1 MNYWKNAA
9 QTSLFHTTRIRDSH
23 VNSPE
28 SQQPSITETA
38 ADWAVRLHAGGL
50 DVQEHAE
57 LQRWIDSDSRHAA
70 ELAFAQQTWAALGD
84 LQLDTPVHRQR
95 PPSVGVPS
103 RRAQRRRPWRVAASV
118 ALLLVVAGVGWLQGP
133 QALLQMQADYLTAK
147 GEVRMVRLVDGST
160 VELDSSS
167 AIRLDFDGEQ
177 RRISLLAGSAIFD
190 VAPMAG
196 QETRPFVV
204 QSAGG
209 QTRALGTR
217 FVVGREADDQAW
229 VGVLQHSVAVTQQD
243 KPQTTVLQEGQAA
256 RYSMQNGVVDL
267 PNLDLARATS
277 WRRGVLVFDRQP
289 LAKVVE
295 ELNRYRPGR
304 VVLTDAEL
312 GKREVSAVVRLDM
325 LDKALGTLTEELQV
339 RRFDLAGVSLIY

>member
-1 MNYWKNAA
+1 MNS
-9 QTSLFHTTRIRDSH
+9 Q
-23 VNSPE
+23 E
-28 SQQPSITETA
+28 SQQPSITEVA

-50 DVQEHAE
+50 DVQEHAA

-70 ELAFAQQTWAALGD
+70 ELEFAQQTWAALGE
-84 LQLDTPVHRQR
+84 LQLDAAVHRQR
-95 PPSVGVPS
+95 PPPAGVAP

-147 GEVRMVRLVDGST
+147 GEVRMVRLIDGST

-190 VAPMAG
+190 VAPMVG

-229 VGVLQHSVAVTQQD
+229 VGVLQHSVALTQQD
-243 KPQTTVLQEGQAA
+243 RAQTTVLHEGQAA
-256 RYSMQNGVVDL
+256 RYRAQDGVSGL
-267 PNLDLARATS
+267 PDFDLARATS

-304 VVLTDAEL
+304 VVLSNADLAN
-312 GKREVSAVVRLDM
+312 REVSAVFRLDM
-325 LDKALGTLTEELQV
+325 LDQALGTLTEELQV

>member
-1 MNYWKNAA
+1 MNS
-9 QTSLFHTTRIRDSH
+9 Q
-23 VNSPE
+23 E
-28 SQQPSITETA
+28 SQQPSITEVA

-50 DVQEHAE
+50 DVQEHAA

-70 ELAFAQQTWAALGD
+70 ELEFAQQTWAALGE
-84 LQLDTPVHRQR
+84 LQLDAPVHRQR
-95 PPSVGVPS
+95 PPPAGVAP
-103 RRAQRRRPWRVAASV
+103 RRAQRRRTWRVAASV

-147 GEVRMVRLVDGST
+147 GEVRMVRLIDGST

-229 VGVLQHSVAVTQQD
+229 VGVLQHSVALTQQD
-243 KPQTTVLQEGQAA
+243 RAQTTVLHEGQAA
-256 RYSMQNGVVDL
+256 RYRAQDGVNGL
-267 PNLDLARATS
+267 PDFDLARATS

-304 VVLTDAEL
+304 VVLSNADLAN
-312 GKREVSAVVRLDM
+312 REVSAVFRLDM
-325 LDKALGTLTEELQV
+325 LDQALGTLTEELQV

>member
-1 MNYWKNAA
+1 MNS
-9 QTSLFHTTRIRDSH
+9 Q
-23 VNSPE
+23 E
-28 SQQPSITETA
+28 SQQPSITEVA

-50 DVQEHAE
+50 DVQDHAE

-70 ELAFAQQTWAALGD
+70 ELKFAQQTWAALGE
-84 LQLDTPVHRQR
+84 LQLDAPVHRQR
-95 PPSVGVPS
+95 PPPAGVAP
-103 RRAQRRRPWRVAASV
+103 RRAQRRRTWRVAASV
-118 ALLLVVAGVGWLQGP
+118 ALLLVAAGVGWLQGP

-147 GEVRMVRLVDGST
+147 GEVRMVRLIDGST

-196 QETRPFVV
+196 QETRPFLV

-229 VGVLQHSVAVTQQD
+229 VGVLQHSVALTQQD
-243 KPQTTVLQEGQAA
+243 RAQTTVLHEGQAA
-256 RYSMQNGVVDL
+256 RYRAQDGVNGL
-267 PNLDLARATS
+267 PDFDLARATS

-304 VVLTDAEL
+304 VVLSNADLAN
-312 GKREVSAVVRLDM
+312 REVSAVFRLDM
-325 LDKALGTLTEELQV
+325 LDQALGTLTEELQV

>member
-1 MNYWKNAA
+1 MNS
-9 QTSLFHTTRIRDSH
+9 Q
-23 VNSPE
+23 E
-28 SQQPSITETA
+28 SQQPSITEVA

-50 DVQEHAE
+50 DVQEHAA

-70 ELAFAQQTWAALGD
+70 ELEFAQQTWAALGE
-84 LQLDTPVHRQR
+84 LQLDAPVHRQR
-95 PPSVGVPS
+95 PPPAGVAP

-118 ALLLVVAGVGWLQGP
+118 ALLLVVASVGWLQGP

-147 GEVRMVRLVDGST
+147 GEVRMVRLIDGST

-190 VAPMAG
+190 VAPMVG

-229 VGVLQHSVAVTQQD
+229 VGVLQHSVALTQQD
-243 KPQTTVLQEGQAA
+243 RAQTTVLHEGQAA
-256 RYSMQNGVVDL
+256 RYRAQDGVSGL
-267 PNLDLARATS
+267 PDFDLARATS

-304 VVLTDAEL
+304 VVLSNADLAN
-312 GKREVSAVVRLDM
+312 REVSAVFRLDM
-325 LDKALGTLTEELQV
+325 LDQALGTLTEELQV